1 MKQRDQSLLWQIQH
15 PNQVWT
21 SYLFGTM
28 HVKNDRFFAQLDPVY
43 EAINACHYFAA
54 EYDFSEA
61 PTTIPPELY
70 QLPPGKKLSDY
81 LSQKKYEKLERIL
94 WKSFRIPLKQFE
106 RLLPLFVINLITQHI
121 LAQNSAVSL
130 DEHLWQYAQ
139 TKGKEGVG
147 VERFAEQLAVLQK
160 IDIETQVQLLV
171 KLGKNVKSFRQQLLK
186 TADIY
191 QSGDIRKLYKVTKKS
206 TGKMRKTLLYHRNL
220 IMAERITQWHQN
232 DAICAA
238 IGAAHLAGEKGVLR
252 YLKQRGFQL
261 QPIPLNMRK

>member
-1 MKQRDQSLLWQIQH
+1 MKQRDQSLLWKIQH
-15 PNQVWT
+15 PNQVWN
-21 SYLFGTM
+21 SYVFGTM

-43 EAINACHYFAA
+43 EAIHACHYFAA

-70 QLPPGKKLSDY
+70 QLPPNKKLSDY
-81 LSQKKYEKLERIL
+81 LSDRKYKKLEHIL
-94 WKSFRIPLKQFE
+94 SKAFQIPLGQFE
-106 RLLPLFVINLITQHI
+106 RLLPLFIINLITQRI

-139 TKGKEGVG
+139 ENGKVGVG
-147 VERFAEQLAVLQK
+147 VERFAEQLEVLQK
-160 IDIETQVQLLV
+160 IEVETQVQLLL
-171 KLGKNVKSFRQQLLK
+171 KLGKNVKGFRQQLLQ

-191 QSGDIRKLYKVTKKS
+191 QSGDIRKLYRVTKKS

-220 IMAERITQWHQN
+220 IMAERIFEWHQQHS
-232 DAICAA
+232 ICAA

-261 QPIPLNMRK
+261 QPIALDMRT